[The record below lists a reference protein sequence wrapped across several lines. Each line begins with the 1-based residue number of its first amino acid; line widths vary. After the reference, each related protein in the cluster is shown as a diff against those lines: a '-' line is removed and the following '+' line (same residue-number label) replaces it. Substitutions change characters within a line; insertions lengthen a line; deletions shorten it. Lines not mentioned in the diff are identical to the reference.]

1 MGKHENHTREVV
13 EAVKGSTY
21 GTQDMTTLLVPLLAE
36 VALNLAVIADV
47 LNRINQEGIRNGNM
61 D

>member
-1 MGKHENHTREVV
+1 MGKHENHTREVL
-13 EAVKGSTY
+13 EAVKGNTY
-21 GTQDMTTLLVPLLAE
+21 WTQDMTTLLVPLLAE